1 MASQKL
7 RDHAGVKRHA
17 DGMQAQLSALVVD
30 PGWNARIRDQA
41 LEDHIDNISL
51 AFENGAKLD
60 PLDVYVNDEGQLI
73 IVDGHCRNEA
83 MLRAVV
89 RGVPVEWVAISEFT
103 GNDADRVA
111 HMFTSSQ
118 GKSLTQYEQA
128 EAFKRLVGYKWTHA
142 DIAKRVGRSVGFV
155 ESMLKLA
162 NADSETKELVK
173 SGQVSV
179 AAAVQT
185 VRKSGGKAGKIL
197 KDKVAKA
204 RAKAKPGAVV
214 KVSEKDMDDS
224 LRLPKQFRDKLV
236 TFFDN
241 LSDNMGPLVYNDVK
255 SLVGMTAEQL
265 ADESAEVSMT
275 LLVSLINIGDEVKR
289 LIEEQGK

>member
-7 RDHAGVKRHA
+7 RDHLSVKRSA
-17 DGMQAQLSALVVD
+17 DGMMAHLTALTVD
-30 PGWNARIRDQA
+30 PGWNARVRDQA
-41 LEDHIDNISL
+41 LEDHIDAISL
-51 AFENGAKLD
+51 AFENGAKL
-60 PLDVYVNDEGQLI
+60 PPIEVYVDDEAQLV

-83 MLRAVV
+83 MLRAVI
-89 RGVPVEWVAISEFT
+89 RGVPVEWVPIIEFT

-111 HMFTSSQ
+111 HMFSSSQ

-128 EAFKRLVGYKWTHA
+128 EAFKRLVGYSWSHA
-142 DIAKRVGRSVGFV
+142 DIARRVGRSVGFV
-155 ESMLKLA
+155 DSMLKLA

-197 KDKVAKA
+197 KDKVVKA
-204 RAKAKPGAVV
+204 QAKAKPGQIV

-241 LSDNMGPLVYNDVK
+241 MSDNMGPLVYSEVK
-255 SLVGMTAEQL
+255 SLVGMTADQL
-265 ADESAEVSMT
+265 EDESAEVSMT

-289 LIEEQGK
+289 LIQEQGK